1 MTTSHLRFD
10 SACMTWFVSGP
21 ILVAVMPLR
30 MTPSIFPLSAW
41 SKIDIHDEFVPGFGR
56 KWNANSLSLV
66 AAPRYHALSK
76 LTMKLR

>member
-41 SKIDIHDEFVPGFGR
+41 SKIDIHDEFVAGFGR
-56 KWNANSLSLV
+56 KWNAKSLLV
-66 AAPRYHALSK
+66 VATPRYQPFSR
-76 LTMKLR
+76 LTVKLR